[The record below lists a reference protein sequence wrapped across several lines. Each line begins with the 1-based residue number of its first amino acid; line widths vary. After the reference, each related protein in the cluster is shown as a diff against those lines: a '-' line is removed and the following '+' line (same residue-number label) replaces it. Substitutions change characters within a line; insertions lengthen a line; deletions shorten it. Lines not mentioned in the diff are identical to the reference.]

1 MDVGEGGRKSGHEAR
16 FVLRRAMTDSSLP
29 SSISKKAK
37 SGEELF
43 SPRPPN
49 SASLLAKEA
58 PVRQRKTIFF
68 FVETH

>member
-16 FVLRRAMTDSSLP
+16 FVLRREMKESSLP

-37 SGEELF
+37 RGEELF
-43 SPRPPN
+43 SPKLPN

-58 PVRQRKTIFF
+58 VVRQRKTFRP
-68 FVETH
+68 HG